1 MSMAKENILRCDLNW
16 YLSEKTVSA
25 EEYQELCNWVAS
37 GNSVYANPWYM
48 AGEDGGELDFLTA
61 KQVMLELLTER

>member
-1 MSMAKENILRCDLNW
+1 MSMTRESILRDDLFR
-16 YLSEKTVSA
+16 YLAEKTVTD
-25 EEYQELCNWVAS
+25 EEYQELCSWVTS

-61 KQVMLELLTER
+61 RQVMLELLAEC